1 MRFYEIIRESKIDD
15 IAKLNNIRNVNKIF
29 VGQKLK
35 LPDGTEYTVAR
46 GDTLGAIASGRFKGT
61 PPVQKTQAKVE
72 PQTQKQQQMI
82 QTQRDAEDQSL
93 SRLSVDEPIPTNV
106 IRSADGTPV
115 KTGTGGYWTSGA
127 PVSDPEK
134 IKAAKEKLTPS
145 QLKWLGDSDP
155 TSPAIMARMPKPLPS
170 EVSSK
175 TPSLIKTKPNNVRI
189 AGTNVN
195 ITDTD
200 DDLLTRFYTA
210 AAEYGKPVTINS
222 AARSDQK
229 QAELWV
235 RGEILKEPGVFTP
248 AKPKNDQTIVYKGK
262 TYNVKGSGRGSTH
275 LVGAALDITPAP
287 NKNFVGTEFEQIL
300 NKYGLYFPY
309 PVNDPVHIE
318 IRKA

>member
-35 LPDGTEYTVAR
+35 LPDGTEYTIAK
-46 GDTLGAIASGRFKGT
+46 GDTLGAIASGRFRGT
-61 PPVQKTQAKVE
+61 PPVEPSQTKVE
-72 PQTQKQQQMI
+72 PQTPKQQ
-82 QTQRDAEDQSL
+82 QRDAE
-93 SRLSVDEPIPTNV
+93 VDEPIPTNV

-127 PVSDPEK
+127 PVSDPEE

-145 QLKWLGDSDP
+145 QLKWLGDADP
-155 TSPAIMARMPKPLPS
+155 TSPAIMAKMPKPLPS

-200 DDLLTRFYTA
+200 DDLLSRFYTA

-235 RGEILKEPGVFTP
+235 RGEILKEPNVFTP

-275 LVGAALDITPAP
+275 LAGAALDITPAP
-287 NKNFVGTEFEQIL
+287 GKNFVGTEFEQIL
-300 NKYGLYFPY
+300 KKYGLYFPY
-309 PVNDPVHIE
+309 PVKDPVHIE